1 MIKPIEIQHKE
12 FTKTVRGYNPTEV
25 DEYLAMIVKSMEEL
39 IQTNI
44 EITAQVKMLERDM
57 TRYVQMEKTINDAM
71 ILAQKTSDEMI
82 KATEEKAKYIL
93 ERAETEAEKI
103 MNTANIEVLEAIK
116 RKEEAVR
123 DYMTFVTK
131 FKVLLEGELKGI
143 DAYDIK
149 GEKA

>member
-12 FTKTVRGYNPTEV
+12 FTKTVRGYNPAEV
-25 DEYLAMIVKSMEEL
+25 DEYLGLIVKSMEEL

-44 EITAQVKMLERDM
+44 EITAQVKMLEHDM
-57 TRYVQMEKTINDAM
+57 ARYVQMEKTINDAM
-71 ILAQKTSDEMI
+71 ILAQKTSDETI

-93 ERAETEAEKI
+93 ERAENEAEKI
-103 MNTANIEVLEAIK
+103 MNTANIEVLEAMK

-123 DYMTFVTK
+123 NYMTFVTK
-131 FKVLLEGELKGI
+131 FKVLLEGELKAI